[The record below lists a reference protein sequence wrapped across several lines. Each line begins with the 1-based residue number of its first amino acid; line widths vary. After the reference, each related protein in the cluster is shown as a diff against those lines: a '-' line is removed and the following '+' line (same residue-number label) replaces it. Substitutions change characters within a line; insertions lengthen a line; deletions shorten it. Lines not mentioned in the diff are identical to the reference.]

1 MTDTLAFALA
11 AGLVAAVNPCGFA
24 LLPAYLTLV
33 VLGEERDGVTHT
45 RGVAVVRA
53 LAATLAM
60 TLGFLAV
67 FGAFGLLIA
76 PVAASTQQYLPVV
89 TMGMGVILVVVGGW
103 LVSGRELRL
112 AVPRLRG
119 VAPTGRLRSMVLYGV
134 GYALAS
140 LSCTAAPFLDLTAS
154 TFQAG
159 DPVVGLAAYGAYGAG
174 MGLLVGVLAVGLA
187 LAGSTVTVRL
197 RRVLPYVSRI
207 GGALVLV
214 VGCYITYYGLYELR
228 LFHFDGDPSD
238 PLVDTASRVQSW
250 LVSTVDRLGWQPLAV
265 TLVILTVAGV
275 IATNVTRSR
284 NRTGRTG

>member
-1 MTDTLAFALA
+1 MIDTLAFALA

-33 VLGEERDGVTHT
+33 VLGEERDGVSHT
-45 RGVAVVRA
+45 RAVAVVRA

-60 TLGFLAV
+60 TVGFLAV

-76 PVAASTQQYLPVV
+76 PVAASVQQYLPVV
-89 TMGMGVILVVVGGW
+89 TMVMGVVLVLVGGW

-119 VAPTGRLRSMVLYGV
+119 AAPTARLRSMVLYGV

-140 LSCTAAPFLDLTAS
+140 LSCTAAPFLAVTAS

-159 DPVVGLAAYGAYGAG
+159 DPLVGLAAYGAYGAG

-187 LAGSTVTVRL
+187 LAGSAAAVRL
-197 RRVLPYVSRI
+197 RRVLPYVSRL

-238 PLVDTASRVQSW
+238 PLVDTAGRLQSW
-250 LVSTVDRLGWQPLAV
+250 LVSTVDRIGWPPLAI
-265 TLVILTVAGV
+265 TLVILVAAGV
-275 IATNVTRSR
+275 LTAGLTRRRSQTT
-284 NRTGRTG
+284 RTR